1 MASRSGRPARAAI
14 IGLARAMTQIE
25 EQSDMI
31 FSRSVLALSVAA
43 LVAGPAASA
52 FAQTDVQPQPAAPM
66 EAPATEAPATMEAPA
81 APAAS
86 IDDAKI
92 ESFVVAFL
100 QVDEI
105 NRSYA
110 PQLQAAGSEEE
121 QQEVRQ
127 QAGEAMV
134 QAVESAQGITVEE
147 YNTIIETAQTDP
159 GLAQQIN
166 EKIRAAAQ

>member
-1 MASRSGRPARAAI
+1 MARRSGRPARAAI

-66 EAPATEAPATMEAPA
+66 EAPATMEAPA
-81 APAAS
+81 APAAA

-159 GLAQQIN
+159 ELAQQIN